1 MAESPLLLTER
12 PRPGTGAGALI
23 GSEPMPEDPRPV
35 DASSALAVGT
45 EVDVRT
51 GFDRSWAPGFEVAEV
66 TDVGY
71 RLRRT
76 SDRTELPVVFP
87 FDDVRRHRSTFWWV

>member
-1 MAESPLLLTER
+1 MAEFPLFTAPARAPGR
-12 PRPGTGAGALI
+12 PDHTLI
-23 GSEPMPEDPRPV
+23 GFEVMPEDQRP
-35 DASSALAVGT
+35 AESRPELTEGT

-51 GFDRSWAPGFEVAEV
+51 GFDRSWASGFQVAEV

-76 SDRTELPVVFP
+76 SDRTTLPVVFP
-87 FDDVRRHRSTFWWV
+87 HDDVRRHRSSFWWV

>member
-1 MAESPLLLTER
+1 MAESPLLTMDR
-12 PRPGTGAGALI
+12 PRSGTEPDALI
-23 GSEPMPEDPRPV
+23 GSEPMPDDPRPV

-45 EVDVRT
+45 DVDVRT
-51 GFDRSWAPGFEVAEV
+51 GFDRSWAAGFEVAEV

-76 SDRTELPVVFP
+76 SDRTTLPAVFP
-87 FDDVRRHRSTFWWV
+87 FEDVRRHRSSFWWV